1 MTNVR
6 PASSGIL
13 SSQSKASSQRLHDAV
28 TSSSRKDSGVLTN
41 GLTYSVRFASPGV
54 DYPLAVDGTAPW
66 RLGTAHATIDLPDVP
81 AGHIIAAGFASTSTR
96 QRFAFQLRC
105 DAGRFQTAAFGHRA
119 KTLMWSRGRGVDVPV
134 DYFDTTHDLARVRLS
149 LRCRARAP
157 DVYLLTVSIRPR
169 AIEPPTGVPRDTP
182 VLNAPALSQT
192 TLDEAISRQA
202 CSPTAT
208 AMALGIAD
216 DADFRAFVSSAVH
229 RPTGLCGVWPQNL
242 WAAARR
248 GWLGGVELMSSWTD
262 VQRALR
268 AHVPVV
274 ASIRFQAGELPNS
287 PMPATGGHLVLLRG
301 IDDGTVLVNDPAAPP
316 SSVERRYDARAFA
329 AAWMRQRGAAYVFA
343 GAGSGRAPP

>member
-1 MTNVR
+1 MN
-6 PASSGIL
+6 
-13 SSQSKASSQRLHDAV
+13 
-28 TSSSRKDSGVLTN
+28 
-41 GLTYSVRFASPGV
+41 
-54 DYPLAVDGTAPW
+54 YPLAVDGAAPW

-81 AGHIIAAGFASTSTR
+81 AGHIIAAGFASTSTQR
-96 QRFAFQLRC
+96 QFAFQLRC

-119 KTLMWSRGRGVDVPV
+119 KALMWSRGRGVDVPV
-134 DYFDTTHDLARVRLS
+134 DYFDTTRDLAHVSLT
-149 LRCRARAP
+149 LRCRAPAP
-157 DVYLLTVSIRPR
+157 AVYLLTVSIRPR
-169 AIEPPTGVPRDTP
+169 TIDPPTAMPSDTP
-182 VLNAPALSQT
+182 VLSAPALSQT

-248 GWLGGVELMSSWTD
+248 GWLGGVELMSSWAD
-262 VQRALR
+262 VQEALNTR
-268 AHVPVV
+268 LPVV
-274 ASIRFQAGELPNS
+274 ASIRFEAGELPNS

-316 SSVERRYDARAFA
+316 DAVERRYDARAFA

-343 GAGSGRAPP
+343 STQSCASRGLRGHA

>member
-1 MTNVR
+1 M
-6 PASSGIL
+6 
-13 SSQSKASSQRLHDAV
+13 
-28 TSSSRKDSGVLTN
+28 
-41 GLTYSVRFASPGV
+41 
-54 DYPLAVDGTAPW
+54 AVDGTAPW

-81 AGHIIAAGFASTSTR
+81 ADHIIAAGFASTSTQ

-105 DAGRFQTAAFGHRA
+105 DAGRFQTATFGHQARA
-119 KTLMWSRGRGVDVPV
+119 LMWSRGRGVDVPV

-169 AIEPPTGVPRDTP
+169 AIDPPTTVPGNTP
-182 VLNAPALSQT
+182 MLGAPCLSQT

-208 AMALGIAD
+208 AMALGITD
-216 DADFRAFVSSAVH
+216 DADFRTFVRSAVH

-248 GWLGGVELMSSWTD
+248 GRLGGVELMSSWTD
-262 VQRALR
+262 VEHALGAR
-268 AHVPVV
+268 VPVV
-274 ASIRFQAGELPNS
+274 ASIRFEAGALPNS

-301 IDDGTVLVNDPAAPP
+301 IDDGAVLVNDPAAPP
-316 SSVERRYDARAFA
+316 GSVERRYDACAFA

-343 GAGSGRAPP
+343 GAGSGGSPS

>member
-1 MTNVR
+1 MN
-6 PASSGIL
+6 
-13 SSQSKASSQRLHDAV
+13 
-28 TSSSRKDSGVLTN
+28 
-41 GLTYSVRFASPGV
+41 
-54 DYPLAVDGTAPW
+54 YPLAVEGTAPW

-81 AGHIIAAGFASTSTR
+81 AGHIIAAGFASTSTQ

-119 KTLMWSRGRGVDVPV
+119 RALMWSRGRGVDVPV
-134 DYFDTTHDLARVRLS
+134 DYFDTAHDLARVRLS

-182 VLNAPALSQT
+182 VLSAPALSQT

-242 WAAARR
+242 WAAARLGR
-248 GWLGGVELMSSWTD
+248 LGGVELMSSWTE
-262 VQRALR
+262 VQEALG
-268 AHVPVV
+268 AQVPVV
-274 ASIRFQAGELPNS
+274 ASIRFQDGELPNS

-301 IDDGTVLVNDPAAPP
+301 IDAGTVLVNDPAAPP
-316 SSVERRYDARAFA
+316 GSVERRYDARAFA

-343 GAGSGRAPP
+343 CAGSSADAGLRGHA